1 MKTNKNGIKGQYRQ
15 GDVLLENASVP
26 QNAKKLD
33 RENGRVILA
42 NGEVTGHAH
51 AIEADGCALLEAEGE
66 RYLQTE
72 TEVPLQHEEHGAINI
87 NTTKRVRRQSEYDP
101 MEIRRVT
108 D

>member
-26 QNAKKLD
+26 RNASKLP

-42 NGEVTGHAH
+42 DGEVTGHAH
-51 AIEADGCALLEAEGE
+51 AIEGDCTLLEAEGE
-66 RYLQTE
+66 RFLQVE
-72 TEVPLQHEEHGAINI
+72 AEVPLKHEEHGAIVV
-87 NTTKRVRRQSEYDP
+87 TESKHVRRQSQYDP
-101 MEIRRVT
+101 MEVRPAY